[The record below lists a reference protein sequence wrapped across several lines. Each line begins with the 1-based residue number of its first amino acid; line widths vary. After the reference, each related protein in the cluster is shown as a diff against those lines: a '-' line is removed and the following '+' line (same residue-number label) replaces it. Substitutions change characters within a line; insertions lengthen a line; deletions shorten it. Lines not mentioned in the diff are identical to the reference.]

1 VSKLDPY
8 DFQDL
13 VAGVLR
19 AMGFHSVSSK
29 PGRDRGLDIVA
40 FKDSLGFERPR
51 IKAQMKHRKEKVSG
65 PDMRAFLGV
74 LKAGDNGL
82 YVSTSGFKS
91 DAILESEGS
100 KEIITLLDRDGFI
113 RLMLENYEDLD
124 PEFQALVPLRSLW
137 VPVE

>member
-1 VSKLDPY
+1 
-8 DFQDL
+8 
-13 VAGVLR
+13 
-19 AMGFHSVSSK
+19 
-29 PGRDRGLDIVA
+29 
-40 FKDSLGFERPR
+40 
-51 IKAQMKHRKEKVSG
+51 MKHRKEIVFG
-65 PDMRAFLGV
+65 PVMRAFLGV

-91 DAILESEGS
+91 DAFLESEGS